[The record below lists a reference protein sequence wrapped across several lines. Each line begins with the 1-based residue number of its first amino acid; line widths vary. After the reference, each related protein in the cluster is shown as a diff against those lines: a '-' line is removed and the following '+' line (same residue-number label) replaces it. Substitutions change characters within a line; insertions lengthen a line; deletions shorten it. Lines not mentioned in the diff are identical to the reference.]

1 MLFQRKV
8 MTSRRVAAGAV
19 TTAAA
24 SSPSS
29 SPSFASPAGHDIYD
43 DKANGSQLWIHP
55 RAMF

>member
-29 SPSFASPAGHDIYD
+29 SPSFASPAGHD
-43 DKANGSQLWIHP
+43 KANGSQLWIHP
-55 RAMF
+55 RLHVKL